1 MISRSQSKVDEK
13 LKEISNKYP
22 KIETIGV
29 ECDFS
34 KLTTLKEYRNFVDQS
49 PLKELDIAVLCLNA
63 GIMIPGPID
72 LVDDKRFEDVYRVN
86 ALQVIYL
93 LKALSK
99 KLLSRDKRCGVLVV
113 SS

>member
-1 MISRSQSKVDEK
+1 MISRSQAKVDGK
-13 LKEISNKYP
+13 LRLIRKKYP
-22 KIETIGV
+22 EIETIGV

-34 KLTTLKEYRNFVDQS
+34 KLRTLKEYRNFVEKS

-86 ALQVIYL
+86 AL
-93 LKALSK
+93 
-99 KLLSRDKRCGVLVV
+99 
-113 SS
+113 